1 MRSGMRVAGG
11 LLVAFGVLF
20 TLQGVGK
27 VQGSFMSNTTTWTVL
42 GPIIALI
49 GLGLVIVGQRRRRE
63 CNVSDGR
70 AKALAPAPHAIRH
83 RSHAACRDVPE
94 ISAT

>member
-1 MRSGMRVAGG
+1 MVC
-11 LLVAFGVLF
+11 FGVLF

-49 GLGLVIVGQRRRRE
+49 GLGLAIAGWRRR
-63 CNVSDGR
+63 
-70 AKALAPAPHAIRH
+70 
-83 RSHAACRDVPE
+83 
-94 ISAT
+94 

>member
-1 MRSGMRVAGG
+1 MRNALGVLGVLMVC
-11 LLVAFGVLF
+11 FGVLF

-49 GLGLVIVGQRRRRE
+49 GLGLAIAGWRRR
-63 CNVSDGR
+63 
-70 AKALAPAPHAIRH
+70 
-83 RSHAACRDVPE
+83 
-94 ISAT
+94 

>member
-1 MRSGMRVAGG
+1 MVVPHQSCVTAGFGEDIPTGRGGCWGKIDAMRNAMGVLGVLMV
-11 LLVAFGVLF
+11 LFGVLF

-49 GLGLVIVGQRRRRE
+49 GLGLAISGWRRR
-63 CNVSDGR
+63 
-70 AKALAPAPHAIRH
+70 
-83 RSHAACRDVPE
+83 
-94 ISAT
+94 

>member
-1 MRSGMRVAGG
+1 MGNALRVLGVLFA
-11 LLVAFGVLF
+11 AFGVLF

-49 GLGLVIVGQRRRRE
+49 GLGLAIAGGRRR
-63 CNVSDGR
+63 
-70 AKALAPAPHAIRH
+70 
-83 RSHAACRDVPE
+83 
-94 ISAT
+94 

>member
-1 MRSGMRVAGG
+1 MRNAMRVLGV
-11 LLVAFGVLF
+11 LMVLFGVLF

-49 GLGLVIVGQRRRRE
+49 GLGLAIAGSCRR
-63 CNVSDGR
+63 
-70 AKALAPAPHAIRH
+70 
-83 RSHAACRDVPE
+83 
-94 ISAT
+94 

>member
-1 MRSGMRVAGG
+1 MRNVLGVLGV
-11 LLVAFGVLF
+11 LTVCFGVLF

-49 GLGLVIVGQRRRRE
+49 GLGLAIAGWRRR
-63 CNVSDGR
+63 
-70 AKALAPAPHAIRH
+70 
-83 RSHAACRDVPE
+83 
-94 ISAT
+94 

>member
-1 MRSGMRVAGG
+1 MANALRVLGV

-49 GLGLVIVGQRRRRE
+49 GLGLVIAGQRRR
-63 CNVSDGR
+63 
-70 AKALAPAPHAIRH
+70 
-83 RSHAACRDVPE
+83 
-94 ISAT
+94 